1 MVSCLSTR
9 QCRINLFSAF
19 LYEVI
24 HTWTPPIQHPFLYSK
39 SFSNSP
45 ALHT

>member
-24 HTWTPPIQHPFLYSK
+24 HISTLSITHCSLYGTLK
-39 SFSNSP
+39 
-45 ALHT
+45 TK